1 MTLLSLLVT
10 GYKALQKRL
19 DAQYTYQSMEH
30 LDERLLIDV
39 GLCRK
44 GNTIIALPRE
54 KTATPANKK
63 QVNSVSIEQTGCAE
77 HADQCCLLQESGG

>member
-1 MTLLSLLVT
+1 MTLLSLLVS

-19 DAQYTYQSMEH
+19 DEQYTYQSMEH

-39 GLCRK
+39 GVCRK
-44 GNTIIALPRE
+44 GNTIIALPKE
-54 KTATPANKK
+54 DAATSPDKK
-63 QVNSVSIEQTGCAE
+63 YVKNAPIERTGCAE

>member
-19 DAQYTYQSMEH
+19 DEQYTYQSMEH
-30 LDERLLIDV
+30 LDERLLMDV
-39 GLCRK
+39 GVCRK
-44 GNTIIALPRE
+44 GNTIMALPKE
-54 KTATPANKK
+54 DAVVTPGKK
-63 QVNSVSIEQTGCAE
+63 HVKSASIEQAGCAE